1 MVLGLGGLGFRGLWL
16 RVQGLGFWRF
26 YGVPGVCGGF
36 RILRRSVLLKVQGL
50 LQRDRQG
57 SLL

>member
-1 MVLGLGGLGFRGLWL
+1 MVRGSGFRVLEVLGVL
-16 RVQGLGFWRF
+16 
-26 YGVPGVCGGF
+26 GVCGGL